1 MVTSPLE
8 VRELGYDY
16 DGRSVLDS
24 VTWDLRKGEILG
36 VLGPNGCGKTTM
48 LRNLN
53 RNLSPKRGCV
63 VLDGTDLE
71 DMAKR
76 DIARHIAAVPQSNEI
91 RFAFTVREMVAM
103 GRMPFQEAFRGNS
116 SEDERI
122 VDEAME
128 LTGITHMSDRLIN
141 TMSGGERQRV
151 IIARALAQQPEILLM
166 DEPTLHL
173 DINMQ
178 FEVLDLVSKL
188 SRDRGLTVV
197 IVSHDLPMVAR
208 YCDRI
213 ILIHDRTVWA
223 EGEPEDVLTP
233 ENMRTVF
240 NIDARFELDDRGQ
253 RTVRLYGAC
262 PRFPNR
268 FCSKTL
274 GQILVE
280 KQVLIRSM
288 PISFSGG

>member
-16 DGRSVLDS
+16 DGRSILDS
-24 VTWDLRKGEILG
+24 VTWDLRKEEILG

-122 VDEAME
+122 IDEAME

-262 PRFPNR
+262 PR
-268 FCSKTL
+268 
-274 GQILVE
+274 E
-280 KQVLIRSM
+280 
-288 PISFSGG
+288 

>member
-1 MVTSPLE
+1 MVTPPLE
-8 VRELGYDY
+8 VRDLGYGY
-16 DGRSVLDS
+16 DGRPILDGVSFSLSPGEVL
-24 VTWDLRKGEILG
+24 GI
-36 VLGPNGCGKTTM
+36 LGPNGCGKTTL

-53 RNLSPKRGCV
+53 RNLRPKGGCV
-63 VLDGTDLE
+63 LLDGNDLE
-71 DMAKR
+71 GLQKR
-76 DIARHIAAVPQSNEI
+76 DIARKVAAVPQTNEI
-91 RFAFTVREMVAM
+91 SFAFTVRDIVEM

-122 VDEAME
+122 IDEAME

-223 EGEPEDVLTP
+223 EGKPEDVLTP

-262 PRFPNR
+262 P
-268 FCSKTL
+268 
-274 GQILVE
+274 
-280 KQVLIRSM
+280 
-288 PISFSGG
+288 